1 MPEKDGY
8 FTGSRHF
15 YASILPRQ
23 RGFCKGEFCGIIKEN
38 ERGRTQNE
46 SAKRCGY
53 CGGGADREKHEA
65 AGLYARCFSPE
76 EQEYIRRKA
85 CPAETAAA
93 LWAAKEAFGKA
104 MGVGLSGWA
113 MPEAAVA
120 YGETGAPCFTLSGEA
135 EKLAEGWQLALSL
148 SHNGGYAIAMVT
160 AYRPD

>member
-1 MPEKDGY
+1 MRVRNGVDIVAVERIEK
-8 FTGSRHF
+8 SMKR
-15 YASILPRQ
+15 P
-23 RGFCKGEFCGIIKEN
+23 GFM
-38 ERGRTQNE
+38 
-46 SAKRCGY
+46 
-53 CGGGADREKHEA
+53 
-65 AGLYARCFSPE
+65 ARCFSPE

-120 YGETGAPCFTLSGEA
+120 YGETGAPYFALSGEA

-148 SHNGGYAIAMVT
+148 SHDGGCAIAMVT

>member
-1 MPEKDGY
+1 MRVRNGVDIVAVVRMEK
-8 FTGSRHF
+8 S
-15 YASILPRQ
+15 LQ
-23 RGFCKGEFCGIIKEN
+23 REGFL
-38 ERGRTQNE
+38 R
-46 SAKRCGY
+46 
-53 CGGGADREKHEA
+53 
-65 AGLYARCFSPE
+65 RCFSLE

-104 MGVGLSGWA
+104 MGVGLGGWA

-148 SHNGGYAIAMVT
+148 SHDGGYAIAMVT

>member
-1 MPEKDGY
+1 MRVRNGVDIVAVERIEK
-8 FTGSRHF
+8 SMKR
-15 YASILPRQ
+15 P
-23 RGFCKGEFCGIIKEN
+23 GFM
-38 ERGRTQNE
+38 
-46 SAKRCGY
+46 
-53 CGGGADREKHEA
+53 
-65 AGLYARCFSPE
+65 ARCFSPE
-76 EQEYIRRKA
+76 EQEYICRKA

-120 YGETGAPCFTLSGEA
+120 YGEAGAPYFTLSGEA

-148 SHNGGYAIAMVT
+148 SHDGGYAIAMVT

>member
-1 MPEKDGY
+1 MRVRNGVDIVVVERIEK
-8 FTGSRHF
+8 SMKR
-15 YASILPRQ
+15 P
-23 RGFCKGEFCGIIKEN
+23 GFM
-38 ERGRTQNE
+38 
-46 SAKRCGY
+46 
-53 CGGGADREKHEA
+53 
-65 AGLYARCFSPE
+65 ARCFSPE

-148 SHNGGYAIAMVT
+148 SHDGGYAIAMVT
-160 AYRPD
+160 AYRLD

>member
-65 AGLYARCFSPE
+65 AGLYGAVFFAGGTGVHLP
-76 EQEYIRRKA
+76 
-85 CPAETAAA
+85 
-93 LWAAKEAFGKA
+93 AKEAFGKA

-113 MPEAAVA
+113 MPEAAVT
-120 YGETGAPCFTLSGEA
+120 YGETGAPYFTLSGEA

-148 SHNGGYAIAMVT
+148 SHDGGYAIAMVT